1 MGRASSP
8 KGVDEMSEDG
18 FVYNKE
24 EEDVIPDDL
33 KRRIEEES
41 FGLVEG
47 RLYIV
52 LDSTNNESVNV
63 RCYDTTSKEE
73 ISPAHV
79 MCHGMVE
86 IMNSENDYVLSV
98 GHEMVMNYLN
108 EAKQENEEV
117 NITAQDLGNNIIK
130 VNFGS
135 KH

>member
-1 MGRASSP
+1 MN
-8 KGVDEMSEDG
+8 DEEG
-18 FVYNKE
+18 FIINENDIDVP
-24 EEDVIPDDL
+24 EDV

-52 LDSTNNESVNV
+52 LDSTNNHSVNV
-63 RCYDTTSKEE
+63 RCYDTTDKKE

-79 MCHGMVE
+79 MCHGMIE
-86 IMNSENDYVLSV
+86 IMNTENDYVLST
-98 GHEMVMNYLN
+98 GHEMILKYLDEARRDN
-108 EAKQENEEV
+108 EDAVLTPE
-117 NITAQDLGNNIIK
+117 DLGNNIIK

>member
-1 MGRASSP
+1 
-8 KGVDEMSEDG
+8 MSEDG
-18 FVYNKE
+18 FVFEQEK
-24 EEDVIPDDL
+24 DSVPDDV

-86 IMNSENDYVLSV
+86 IMNTENEYVLSV
-98 GHEMVMNYLN
+98 GHETVMKYLT
-108 EAKQENEEV
+108 EAKQENEDV

>member
-1 MGRASSP
+1 MGRSSSP

-24 EEDVIPDDL
+24 DDAIPDDV

-63 RCYDTTSKEE
+63 RCYDTTNKEE

-98 GHEMVMNYLN
+98 GHEIVMNYLN